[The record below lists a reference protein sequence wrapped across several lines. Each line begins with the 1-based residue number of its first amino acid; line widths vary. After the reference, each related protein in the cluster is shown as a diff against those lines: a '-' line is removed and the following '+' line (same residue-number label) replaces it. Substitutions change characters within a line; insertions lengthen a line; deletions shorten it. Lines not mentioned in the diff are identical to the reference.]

1 MATTVFN
8 KRMQLR
14 HIAWLVMHL
23 FSVKTDTG
31 IKVWEYL
38 FTTKSGEG
46 WLNGSAG
53 ITGVLLFIVFAVMG
67 LTSLPCVRRR
77 GYFEV

>member
-1 MATTVFN
+1 M
-8 KRMQLR
+8 
-14 HIAWLVMHL
+14 VMYL